1 MKKLKTN
8 NIEREA
14 VKELRTIEEVEVLL
28 EEDAVVENLIE
39 EGGYN
44 KEVSFFCYSNIFFS
58 YIVLF

>member
-39 EGGYN
+39 EGVITRKIKKIN
-44 KEVSFFCYSNIFFS
+44 RI
-58 YIVLF
+58 L